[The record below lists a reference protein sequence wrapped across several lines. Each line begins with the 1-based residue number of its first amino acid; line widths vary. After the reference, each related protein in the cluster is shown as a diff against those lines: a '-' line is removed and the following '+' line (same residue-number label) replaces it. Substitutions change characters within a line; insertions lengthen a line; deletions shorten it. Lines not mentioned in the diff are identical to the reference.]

1 MMNQIIKLAL
11 IGLALGSAVSVADD
25 CTAPQM
31 PTLPDGATASLE
43 QMLAGQKAVKAYQAA
58 NSQFRTCLEP
68 KVSAAE
74 TESVADTDND
84 KIQATLNKLNEDYNS
99 SVSKE
104 EALAESF
111 NTALREYK
119 EANPS

>member
-1 MMNQIIKLAL
+1 MNYFRLAL
-11 IGLALGSAVSVADD
+11 IGLALGSAASVADD

-31 PTLPDGATASLE
+31 PGLPDGATASLE
-43 QMLAGQKAVKAYQAA
+43 QMLEGQKAVKAFQTA
-58 NSQFRTCLEP
+58 NSEFRECLDP

-74 TESVADTDND
+74 NESMSDSESE
-84 KIQATLNKLNEDYNS
+84 KIQATLKQLNEDYNN
-99 SVSKE
+99 SVSEE

-111 NTALREYK
+111 NTELREYK